1 MAFLGRIR
9 DLKRHMPSILKNFPE
24 IRSVKLFALLVVAR
38 AFPLEAATARES
50 AFKHFS
56 ANYCFECHNSEN
68 RKGKFD
74 LKSLLE
80 PGFTMDSES
89 RKAVLWV
96 LREREMPP
104 ADEPDVPR
112 PSEPDYLAAISFL
125 ESKAVSDKDTGT
137 PFVAAAHSDAQS
149 DIDNAEIDPHE
160 SFFLGTLYPAMH
172 AVQCQRCHNDNG
184 VASDSVLEFPS
195 DQADGEQVVAFGL
208 KLMDLID
215 RENLLQSPLY
225 LKATN
230 REEHTGGVRIKPG
243 SDDEQALLHWI
254 KYLAALSDAEVSQA
268 RERISKAEKR
278 ALRKLAVRRLSHS
291 QYNNTVRDLLNDRT
305 QPANRFPKED
315 FVRGFKN
322 QTEGLGISP
331 LQAEAY
337 SKAAERL
344 AVAAFRGGDHLGL
357 LPREPS
363 SLGDEPCA
371 KEFVEQFGRKAFR
384 RPLTEEES
392 SAYTSLFLADAA
404 RTGDYLSGGR
414 LVIEAMLQ
422 SSHFLFRVERG
433 PDSPFEQYEM
443 ASRLSYFLWDTMPS
457 EEMFQA
463 AGAGEFS
470 SVEQVESWARDLLAD
485 PRARISMEE
494 FLAQWVRF
502 DRVLEATRSRQF
514 REFSTETAAA
524 MVEET
529 TRLFNHLVWE
539 DENFMKF
546 YTADYTF
553 LSSELAGIYDMPVPP
568 SEFARVSYPI
578 DSGRSGVLGHG
589 SFLVATSKPSETSP
603 TERGMFVRNHFLSH
617 EVPAPPPGVST
628 SLPEMT
634 EEKPMT
640 NRERLAIHLNSEA
653 CASCHRLIDPIGF
666 GFEQYNP
673 IGSFQK
679 QMSLVVGSGRDGKEI
694 ELELDTSAYIQGIA
708 DSDFSTPK
716 ELGRVLATS
725 ETSQRAI
732 VKQLFRYAF
741 GRQETSADKPV
752 IDAALG
758 DFRHSDFRFRELII
772 SLVTSQLFLQ
782 KGKG

>member
-1 MAFLGRIR
+1 MAI
-9 DLKRHMPSILKNFPE
+9 ILKSLSGIQHLPIF
-24 IRSVKLFALLVVAR
+24 VLGVFAVCLS
-38 AFPLEAATARES
+38 LEAAATATVGALYNDSDFTHFTAR
-50 AFKHFS
+50 
-56 ANYCFECHNSEN
+56 YCTDCHNSEK

-80 PGFTMDSES
+80 PSFNLDSES

-96 LREREMPP
+96 LQEREMPP
-104 ADEPDVPR
+104 EDEPDISLPAE
-112 PSEPDYLAAISFL
+112 SDYAAAIAFL
-125 ESKAVSDKDTGT
+125 ESKAALDKHNGT
-137 PFVAAAHSDAQS
+137 PIVAVVQS
-149 DIDNAEIDPHE
+149 DIGNSEISPDE
-160 SFFLGTLYPAMH
+160 SFFLRTLYPAMH

-184 VASDSVLEFPS
+184 VASDTALAFPGGK
-195 DQADGEQVVAFGL
+195 ADGEQVVAFGL
-208 KLMDLID
+208 KLMDLVD
-215 RENLLQSPLY
+215 RENLQQSPLY

-243 SDDEQALLHWI
+243 SDEEQALLHWI
-254 KYLAALSDAEVSQA
+254 KYLAELSDDEIRLA
-268 RERISKAEKR
+268 RDRIAQAEKR
-278 ALRKLAVRRLSHS
+278 VLSKLAVRRLSHS
-291 QYNNTVRDLLNDRT
+291 QYNNTVRDLLNDQT

-337 SKAAERL
+337 GQAAERL

-363 SLGDEPCA
+363 SLNDERCA
-371 KEFVEQFGRKAFR
+371 KEFVQQFGLKAFR

-392 SAYTSLFLADAA
+392 TVYTTLFLADAA
-404 RTGDYLSGGR
+404 RTGDFLSGGR
-414 LVIEAMLQ
+414 IVVEAMLQ
-422 SSHFLFRVERG
+422 SPHFLFRVERG
-433 PDSPFEQYEM
+433 SGSPFEQYEL

-457 EEMFQA
+457 EEMLQA
-463 AGAGEFS
+463 AGAGEIS
-470 SVEQVESWARDLLAD
+470 SAEEVDSRARHMLTD
-485 PRARISMEE
+485 PRAKTSMRE

-502 DRVLEATRSRQF
+502 DRVLEATRSRKF
-514 REFSTETAAA
+514 REFSSETAAA

-539 DENFMKF
+539 DENFMEF
-546 YTADYTF
+546 YSADYTF
-553 LSSELAGIYDMPVPP
+553 LSTELAKIYDIPSPP
-568 SEFARVSYPI
+568 SEFAKVSYPA

-603 TERGMFVRNHFLSH
+603 TERGLFVRNHFLSH

-628 SLPEMT
+628 SLPEIS

-640 NRERLAIHLNSEA
+640 NRERLATHLNSEA

-673 IGSFQK
+673 IGSYRK
-679 QMSLVVGSGRDGKEI
+679 QMSLFLGNGRDGKKI
-694 ELELDTSAYIQGIA
+694 ELDLDTSAHIQGIA
-708 DSDFSTPK
+708 NSEFSTPR
-716 ELGRVLATS
+716 ELGRVLAAS

-741 GRQETSADKPV
+741 GRQETSGDKPM

-758 DFRHSDFRFRELII
+758 DFRNANYRFRELII
-772 SLVTSQLFLQ
+772 SMVTSKLFLQ
-782 KGKG
+782 KGKS